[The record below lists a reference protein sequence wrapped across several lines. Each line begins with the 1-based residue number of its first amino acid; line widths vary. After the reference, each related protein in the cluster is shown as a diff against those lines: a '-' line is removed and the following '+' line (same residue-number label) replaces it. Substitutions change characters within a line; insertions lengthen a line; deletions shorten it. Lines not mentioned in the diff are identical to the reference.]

1 MIEQNN
7 KIGLITAISYTIGD
21 IVGSGIFIS
30 PTSILNH
37 AGSVGLSLCLW
48 AICAV
53 ISLFGALSY
62 VELGPSIRKSGC
74 DFAYLTFFGLR
85 PFAASFMW
93 ASTCLS
99 YPATMAI
106 QAVTFGEYVIT
117 GLDNWIYLAD
127 NFRFLA
133 YRLVGFSVLWPLMY
147 LNFFSLRHV
156 AGYFQIVATF
166 TKLIIASIIIFTG
179 FYFIIFKHSVSNF
192 NNSFNGSN
200 WNPSGLVLGIYS
212 GLFAYNG
219 WDVLNFG
226 AEEIENPRRT
236 MPIAAMTG
244 ICISA
249 TIFLLMNI
257 SYFSVLT
264 VDEFKTSPAIA
275 VTFAEKTLGQF
286 HYIVPFLVSLLLLGN
301 LNTTIFAC
309 SRYMQAGAKENVMP
323 TPLKLIN
330 HSSRSPRLT
339 VFVVVIIAILL
350 SFIGSLDQLI
360 SYMSFAT
367 WSQRRLLQAAF
378 VYFKFTGK
386 MKSQDSFVVPIIVPS
401 IFFVICVSLLV
412 IPTIQNYHIAVYG
425 LSLTLGGAIIYFIFV
440 RPKHLPP
447 IFNVIN
453 DRVVKFSQIMFDMVI
468 DEQSGFETPEYICNC
483 DYKIKL

>member
-339 VFVVVIIAILL
+339 VF
-350 SFIGSLDQLI
+350 
-360 SYMSFAT
+360 
-367 WSQRRLLQAAF
+367 AAF